1 MATVH
6 YYVDPVNGSDGNAGT
21 SDATAWQTINY
32 AITNTA
38 GTSTQITQ
46 VNLKSNGTHTLTATA
61 ALSGGGNLGAH
72 VLRGYSSVAG
82 DGGIATIDCD
92 ALYGISMLD
101 YSAAADLYM
110 INRGTGSFL
119 VGAYSDKEIRVFNC
133 GFNGATG
140 NAIDFSNNASYA
152 VERCYFTNVSITVQ
166 TDAGIETTVSRCFA
180 QDGDTTQF
188 TTSAFSS
195 QMNLIG
201 NMAYVT
207 GTRSGLTTIYN
218 GSKKITRN
226 NSVFSD
232 GGTGTGINQAGNS
245 TAAQI
250 TANNAVE
257 GFSGAGGHGMS
268 QNVSNFRLHQNINN
282 VVYGNHTDYDTGV
295 ETNNLWMEAP
305 KVATSNLFKGGTL
318 PSAATFASDNA
329 GFWSSVY
336 SFFEPTDALIAQA
349 DSTGAIAG
357 AVPAPSAGGGLL
369 RVNLGGGISG

>member
-268 QNVSNFRLHQNINN
+268 QNASNFRLHQNINN

-305 KVATSNLFKGGTL
+305 KVATGNLFQGGTL
-318 PSAATFASDNA
+318 PSPALFASDNA
-329 GFWSSVY
+329 QFWQTVHN
-336 SFFEPTDALIAQA
+336 FFRPTDALIAQE
-349 DSTGAIAG
+349 DSTGVVAG
-357 AVPAPSAGGGLL
+357 AVPASASTVSPSRHPLA
-369 RVNLGGGISG
+369 RF

>member
-1 MATVH
+1 
-6 YYVDPVNGSDGNAGT
+6 
-21 SDATAWQTINY
+21 
-32 AITNTA
+32 
-38 GTSTQITQ
+38 
-46 VNLKSNGTHTLTATA
+46 
-61 ALSGGGNLGAH
+61 
-72 VLRGYSSVAG
+72 
-82 DGGIATIDCD
+82 
-92 ALYGISMLD
+92 MLD

-305 KVATSNLFKGGTL
+305 KVATGNLFQGGTL
-318 PSAATFASDNA
+318 PSPALFASDNA
-329 GFWSSVY
+329 QFWQTVHN
-336 SFFEPTDALIAQA
+336 FFRPTDALIAQA
-349 DSTGAIAG
+349 DSTGVVAG
-357 AVPAPSAGGGLL
+357 AVPASASTVSPSRHPLA
-369 RVNLGGGISG
+369 RF

>member
-166 TDAGIETTVSRCFA
+166 TDADIETTVSRCFA

-305 KVATSNLFKGGTL
+305 KVATGNLFQGGTL
-318 PSAATFASDNA
+318 PSPALFASDNA
-329 GFWSSVY
+329 QFWQTVHN
-336 SFFEPTDALIAQA
+336 FFRPTDALIAQE
-349 DSTGAIAG
+349 DSTGVVAG
-357 AVPAPSAGGGLL
+357 AVPASASTVSPSRHPLA
-369 RVNLGGGISG
+369 RF

>member
-6 YYVDPVNGSDGNAGT
+6 YYVDPVSGSDANAGT

-268 QNVSNFRLHQNINN
+268 QNASNFRLHQNINN

-305 KVATSNLFKGGTL
+305 KVATGNLFQGGTL
-318 PSAATFASDNA
+318 PSPALFASDNA
-329 GFWSSVY
+329 QFWQTVHN
-336 SFFEPTDALIAQA
+336 FFRPTDALIAQA
-349 DSTGAIAG
+349 DSTGVVAG
-357 AVPAPSAGGGLL
+357 AVPASASTVSPSRHPLA
-369 RVNLGGGISG
+369 RF

>member
-6 YYVDPVNGSDGNAGT
+6 YYVDPVSGSDANAGT

-110 INRGTGSFL
+110 INGGTGNFL
-119 VGAYSDKEIRVFNC
+119 TGAYSDQLIRVFNC

-140 NAIDFSNNASYA
+140 NAIDFSNHSSYA
-152 VERCYFTNVSITVQ
+152 VERCYFTNVGVTITS
-166 TDAGIETTVSRCFA
+166 DDGIETTVSRCFA

-188 TTSAFSS
+188 TTSAFSAL
-195 QMNLIG
+195 MNLIG

-207 GTRSGLTTIYN
+207 GSRGGLYTSYN
-218 GSKKITRN
+218 GVKRIIKN

-232 GGTGTGINQAGNS
+232 GGTGIGIGHSGNS
-245 TAAQI
+245 TASQI
-250 TANNAVE
+250 TTNNAIE
-257 GFSGAGGHGMS
+257 GFSGAGGHGMY
-268 QNVSNFRLHQNINN
+268 QTVSNIRLHQNINN
-282 VVYGNHTDYDTGV
+282 VVYDNETNYDTGV

-305 KVATSNLFKGGTL
+305 KVASGSLFQGGTL
-318 PSAATFASDNA
+318 PSPATFASDNA
-329 GFWSSVY
+329 GFWEAVY
-336 SFFEPTDALIAQA
+336 NFFRPTDALIAEA
-349 DSTGAIAG
+349 DSAGIIAG
-357 AVPAPSAGGGLL
+357 AAMPAAGGGGFF
-369 RVNLGGGISG
+369 RVGLGGGISG